1 MAAKSQA
8 EAFDVVRKRISDNV
22 DEVSKLLRVRK

>member
-8 EAFDVVRKRISDNV
+8 EAFEVVRKRIGENV
-22 DEVSKLLRVRK
+22 DEVSKLLRTRK